1 MQEKRRKGRKTAGIW
16 IGLLLSLCACSWQT
30 GEEDRK
36 EAAALERT
44 EEGTGDAETEALR
57 KAESLQREK
66 GDGALVGEAA
76 RNLPEEAG
84 ALIGDYMDAYFRSVS
99 DLQIVPELAE
109 LFGEPDGL
117 QASMNEKGLEY
128 LIGIR
133 SMQNTDLRL
142 ADFYYEL
149 EILEVA
155 EQEDGSLSV
164 EAMEW
169 NCQKFARHPEVD
181 SEQYGIRHEFILEL
195 QGGKWKIREHLQ
207 RDGIYWHLLGEY
219 WGQDPEEIPDPD
231 RYFQERLGTLLDQYA
246 EQIESREAADG
257 EADGNGER
265 MPECDRSYDR
275 QQALS
280 YAEEWIGRRNGEWVD
295 YGGNGGNCQ
304 NYVSQCL
311 LAGGIPMDREGERI
325 WKWYGDTP
333 DQGSGPSGRSASW
346 TGVEEFR
353 EYAAQNEGFGLAA
366 AVDSPYETGQPGD
379 LIQMG
384 FPDDWNHVVMIA
396 DVVRD
401 ESGETVDY
409 LIHSNTSDMRDFPAS
424 AYPLPC
430 RSLTRIFGWNER
442 GK

>member
-99 DLQIVPELAE
+99 DLQIVPKLAE

-169 NCQKFARHPEVD
+169 NRQNFARHPEVD

-207 RDGIYWHLLGEY
+207 RDGLYWHLLGEY

-295 YGGNGGNCQ
+295 YGGRLCRHGRQ
-304 NYVSQCL
+304 LPELRLPVP
-311 LAGGIPMDREGERI
+311 AGGR
-325 WKWYGDTP
+325 DTHGQGRGADLEMVWGYP
-333 DQGSGPSGRSASW
+333 GSGKRPFGKIRFLDGSGGVQGICGAKRRIRPSGGR
-346 TGVEEFR
+346 
-353 EYAAQNEGFGLAA
+353 
-366 AVDSPYETGQPGD
+366 GQPIRNRTAGGSD
-379 LIQMG
+379 PNG
-384 FPDDWNHVVMIA
+384 F
-396 DVVRD
+396 
-401 ESGETVDY
+401 SG
-409 LIHSNTSDMRDFPAS
+409 
-424 AYPLPC
+424 
-430 RSLTRIFGWNER
+430 
-442 GK
+442 

>member
-57 KAESLQREK
+57 EAESLQREK

-99 DLQIVPELAE
+99 DIQIVPELAE

-169 NCQKFARHPEVD
+169 NCQNFARHPEVD
-181 SEQYGIRHEFILEL
+181 SEQYEFATNSSWTCRAGMEDTGTSPAGRDLLASARGI
-195 QGGKWKIREHLQ
+195 
-207 RDGIYWHLLGEY
+207 
-219 WGQDPEEIPDPD
+219 
-231 RYFQERLGTLLDQYA
+231 LGTGSGGNPGSGSLLSGKA
-246 EQIESREAADG
+246 GNSSGSVRRTNRIPEAADG

-295 YGGNGGNCQ
+295 YAETEEIVRTTSPSACWREDTHGQ
-304 NYVSQCL
+304 
-311 LAGGIPMDREGERI
+311 EGERI

-353 EYAAQNEGFGLAA
+353 EYAAQNEGFG
-366 AVDSPYETGQPGD
+366 
-379 LIQMG
+379 
-384 FPDDWNHVVMIA
+384 
-396 DVVRD
+396 
-401 ESGETVDY
+401 
-409 LIHSNTSDMRDFPAS
+409 
-424 AYPLPC
+424 
-430 RSLTRIFGWNER
+430 
-442 GK
+442 